1 MTFDFLTAF
10 REKMLAET
18 PYLEVTGILSGDDR
32 VYSLGTDTKVLST
45 VFELMVRPLLF
56 KLARDNDLVVREP
69 AQQNYYPDFTLMR
82 DELDNQKIAVDVKT
96 TYRRFAAD
104 GTWRASFTLG
114 SYTSFMRRSTKNILF
129 PYERYARHYIIGF
142 IYTRMET
149 GEPKV
154 FALKEREKAERPY
167 KNVEWFVQ
175 EKHRIAGERAGSG
188 NTTNIGS
195 ILASSNEEFAEGNGP
210 FAEAGEEV
218 FLDYWRHYAP
228 LAANRMYNTL
238 SEYYEWKDGR

>member
-1 MTFDFLTAF
+1 MNFDFLTAF
-10 REKMLAET
+10 RERMLAEA
-18 PYLEVTGILSGDDR
+18 PYLEVIGILSGDDR
-32 VYSLGTDTKVLST
+32 LYSLGTDTKVLST

-56 KLARDNDLVVREP
+56 ELARDNGLVFVEP
-69 AQQNYYPDFTLMR
+69 PQQNYYPDFTLMR

-96 TYRRFAAD
+96 TYRRFTAG

-114 SYTSFMRRSTKNILF
+114 SYTSFMHRNTKNILF
-129 PYERYARHYIIGF
+129 PYDQYAKHYIIGF
-142 IYTRMET
+142 IYTRAEI

-154 FALKEREKAERPY
+154 FALEERERAERPY
-167 KNVEWFVQ
+167 HHVEWFVQ
-175 EKHRIAGERAGSG
+175 EKHRIASERAGSG

-195 ILASSNEEFAEGNGP
+195 IVASSSAEFAEGKGP

-228 LAANRMYNTL
+228 SAAARMYNNL
-238 SEYYEWKDGR
+238 AGYYEWRAGR